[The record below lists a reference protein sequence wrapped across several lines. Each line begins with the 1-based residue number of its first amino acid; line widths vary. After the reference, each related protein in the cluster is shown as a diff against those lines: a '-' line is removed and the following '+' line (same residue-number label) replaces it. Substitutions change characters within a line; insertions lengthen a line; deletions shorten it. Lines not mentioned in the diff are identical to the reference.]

1 MACFHCVDVN
11 CAHLD
16 FVNIKSIVTTAYEKY
31 LNINLILPG
40 INITEYKEYAAE
52 YLQSIGMLPT
62 AMPLYF
68 NINKTCHM

>member
-1 MACFHCVDVN
+1 M
-11 CAHLD
+11 L
-16 FVNIKSIVTTAYEKY
+16 
-31 LNINLILPG
+31 LILPG

-52 YLQSIGMLPT
+52 YLQSIGMLLT